1 MNSLKT
7 PSYQK
12 CIDWLQGFL
21 SAWKQY
27 ASFIKGITGL
37 RNEDYETCEAV
48 LELLKKSDA
57 PRKLIDELAQ
67 GGSVS
72 KRTLKDTEDFDMKLN
87 KLKVIPLPVD
97 METKKSIETLCNT
110 CVSLYRFALEIN
122 LGMEGRLVD

>member
-1 MNSLKT
+1 M
-7 PSYQK
+7 
-12 CIDWLQGFL
+12 
-21 SAWKQY
+21 
-27 ASFIKGITGL
+27 
-37 RNEDYETCEAV
+37 
-48 LELLKKSDA
+48 LKKSDA

-97 METKKSIETLCNT
+97 METKTSIETLCNA
-110 CVSLYRFALEIN
+110 CVSLYRLALEIN